1 MSSFELYGD
10 MLNLYR
16 EVDLQCGYKLDI
28 MLQRI
33 NTKGALYA
41 AKSLIRDEEADN
53 GLEFLVKSNKEQLSL
68 ENLILSDKY
77 KDVFNDEDRQIC
89 NDRLRK
95 YRIIQE

>member
-16 EVDLQCGYKLDI
+16 EIDLQCGYKLDI

-53 GLEFLVKSNKEQLSL
+53 GLEFLIKSNKEQLSL

-95 YRIIQE
+95 YRSIQE

>member
-10 MLNLYR
+10 MLKIYR

-33 NTKGALYA
+33 NNKGALYA
-41 AKSLIRDEEADN
+41 AKSLIRDEETDN
-53 GLEFLVKSNKEQLSL
+53 GLEFLIKANKEELSL

-77 KDVFNDEDRQIC
+77 KDVYDDEDKQIC

-95 YRIIQE
+95 YRNIEE

>member
-95 YRIIQE
+95 YRSIQE